1 MVRVLAPVVAVL
13 AIAPWAAADV
23 VAIGASKDNTLY
35 EDAGGLL
42 SNGLGPTFFAG
53 RTSTGEIR
61 RGLLAFDIAAA
72 VPAGSTITG
81 VRLNLHMSGNQVTA
95 VDFGLH
101 RVLAAWGEG
110 TSNAGSPGGSGA
122 SSTLG
127 DATWVH
133 TFFNTSFWSTPGGDF
148 VGAASA
154 TASIAGVGAY
164 SWSSVE
170 MASEVQAWLDTPAA
184 NYGWA
189 VVGGEQTAS
198 SAKRFDSRQSTTA
211 AFRPVLEVT
220 YTPVPAP
227 GTALLA
233 AGPFLFGAQ
242 RRRGPRLP
250 F

>member
-1 MVRVLAPVVAVL
+1 MVRVLAPVVVVL
-13 AIAPWAAADV
+13 GIAPWAAADV
-23 VAIGASKDNTLY
+23 VSIGASKDNTLY

-42 SNGLGPTFFAG
+42 SNGLGPSFFAG

-81 VRLNLHMSGNQVTA
+81 VRLSLHMSGNQVTA

-101 RVLAAWGEG
+101 KVLDAWGEG

-122 SSTLG
+122 SSTPG

-148 VGAASA
+148 VGAPSA
-154 TASIAGVGAY
+154 TASIAGVGDY
-164 SWSSVE
+164 SWSSTE

-189 VVGGEQTAS
+189 VVGGEQTSS
-198 SAKRFDSRQSTTA
+198 SAKRFDSRQSATA
-211 AFRPVLEVT
+211 AFRPVLDVT

-227 GTALLA
+227 GTAILV
-233 AGPFLFGAQ
+233 AGSFFFGAK
-242 RRRGPRLP
+242 RRRAPRLP